1 VRADLE
7 VEVLAAADALVC
19 AFGDG
24 RVEDYFACFA
34 PEATF
39 VFHTEPERVAS
50 LTAYRSLWERW
61 EREDGFRVVEC
72 ISSNGSVSAV
82 GEDGAV
88 FSHDVDTR
96 VATPEGVQVL
106 AERETIV
113 FARRGGRWVAVHEH
127 LSARPPAN

>member
-1 VRADLE
+1 VTAELE
-7 VEVLAAADALVC
+7 AEVLAAAAALVG

-24 RVEDYFACFA
+24 RVEDYFACFE

-39 VFHTEPERVAS
+39 VFHAEPERLES

-72 ISSNGSVSAV
+72 ISSHGSVALL

-88 FSHDVDTR
+88 FAHDVDTR
-96 VATPEGVQVL
+96 VATRAGVQEL

-127 LSARPPAN
+127 LSMRPPAN